1 MLRASQKIVLIK
13 MTLVLFPFILVL
25 SILHFKGKA
34 LQSSV
39 TLSQMGSNY
48 VLIEKEQYHI
58 YVEEKH
64 RNEGEYLG
72 ELLQQFYSHFL
83 QEFKDSFHLKNAS
96 SKIEI
101 RLFGTRKEFDSYT
114 LRYMFKSMK
123 HNAAY
128 YNPQERSIVLYFD
141 AFENANTLFH
151 ELVHAIFDFSL
162 KQQVEPEF
170 SRCFSEGVAC
180 FFENTGFT
188 PSHKNPPYSFQF
200 TYGAPPHSLRKI
212 LLQQWIKKGSWIP
225 LPDLIQAPS
234 QAFSSA
240 ENHFYYYQSE
250 FLVYYLWTQHREK
263 FFQWYQVELEPRP
276 MTFTDIHHLFPDLEA
291 FEQSWKTFILQLP

>member
-1 MLRASQKIVLIK
+1 LLRASQKIVLIK

-200 TYGAPPHSLRKI
+200 TYGAPPPFLAKNTPPTMD
-212 LLQQWIKKGSWIP
+212 KKRIVDS
-225 LPDLIQAPS
+225 PS
-234 QAFSSA
+234 RSHSSA
-240 ENHFYYYQSE
+240 FPSLLFRRKSLLLLSE
-250 FLVYYLWTQHREK
+250 RIFSV
-263 FFQWYQVELEPRP
+263 
-276 MTFTDIHHLFPDLEA
+276 
-291 FEQSWKTFILQLP
+291 LPLDSTP